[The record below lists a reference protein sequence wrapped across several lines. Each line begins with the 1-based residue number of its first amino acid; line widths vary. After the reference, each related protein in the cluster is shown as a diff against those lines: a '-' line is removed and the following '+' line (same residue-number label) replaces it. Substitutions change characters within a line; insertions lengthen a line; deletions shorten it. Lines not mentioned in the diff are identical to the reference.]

1 MKNKTKTNNNAGI
14 LWSITKGSR
23 TMFVFGILCAGLCSL
38 LDMFI
43 PDVIRMTVDSVIGD
57 RALEVPGY
65 LFMFGNL
72 SAEETV
78 LIVNVIRQKL
88 WIIAIVVGVLALFS
102 ALANYGQTTLN
113 EMASERMTKNMRD
126 RLFTQLQDLSFSWH
140 NRNHTGDIIQR
151 CTTDVETVRRFVS
164 EQLFSVV
171 RIILLMCISL
181 IFMFRLNST
190 LTLIVMATMPVI
202 FVYSSVFGSKISKK
216 YMECDESEGVL
227 SSICQENLTGIR
239 VVRAFGRERYER
251 ERFQKQN
258 QHLVDKYMVLNVLSV
273 LFWCIG
279 DFMSGLQVMAVLTID
294 TVFTVRGHM
303 TVGELLAYISYNAL
317 LSWPIRDLARVI
329 SDMSKAGVSI
339 ERVCYILGSE
349 TETAPEDPVMPD
361 MRGDI
366 EFKNVTFAYPEGKN
380 VLDNVS
386 FKVKQGTVFGIM
398 GATGSGKSTIVEL
411 LDRMFDLE
419 EGNGSITI
427 SGTDIRNIPR
437 NWVRANIGLVL
448 QEPFLF
454 AGSIKGNIGITQEK
468 LDMDTIED
476 AAEIADIDDTIKG
489 FSKGYS
495 TIVGE
500 RGVTLSGGQM
510 QRVAIAR
517 MLVRKTPIMILDD
530 SLSAVDSVTDS
541 RIREALGKKF
551 KGATVIIISHRI
563 KSIESA
569 DMVMVLDGGKV
580 AEMGTPAELEKAGG
594 IYKRTL
600 DIQSN
605 IE

>member
-1 MKNKTKTNNNAGI
+1 MKNNNKKNTGI

-23 TMFVFGILCAGLCSL
+23 MLFLFGILCAGLCSL

-43 PDVIRMTVDSVIGD
+43 PDVIRMTVDSIIGD
-57 RALEVPGY
+57 KALMVPGY
-65 LFMFGNL
+65 LFMFRNMTA
-72 SAEETV
+72 AETAE
-78 LIVNVIRQKL
+78 IVTLVRSRL
-88 WIIAIVVGVLALFS
+88 WIIAIIVGVLALLS

-113 EMASERMTKNMRD
+113 EMASEHMTKNMRD

-140 NRNHTGDIIQR
+140 NKNHTGDIIQR

-190 LTLIVMATMPVI
+190 LTWIVMATMPVI
-202 FVYSSVFGSKISKK
+202 FVYSWVFGAKISKK
-216 YMECDESEGVL
+216 YMECDECEGVL

-251 ERFQKQN
+251 ERFQRQN
-258 QHLVDKYMVLNVLSV
+258 QSLVDRYMDLNIWSV

-279 DFMSGLQVMAVLTID
+279 DFMSGLQVMVVLALG

-349 TETAPEDPVMPD
+349 TETSPDDPVMPD
-361 MRGDI
+361 MHGDI
-366 EFKNVTFAYPEGKN
+366 EFRNVTFAYPEGKN

-386 FKVKQGTVFGIM
+386 FTVKQGTVFGIM

-454 AGSIKGNIGITQEK
+454 AGSIKGNIGITQEE
-468 LDMDTIED
+468 LDMGMIEN
-476 AAEIADIDDTIKG
+476 AAEIADIDRTIKN

-517 MLVRKTPIMILDD
+517 MLVRQTPIMILDD
-530 SLSAVDSVTDS
+530 SLSAVDSVTDA
-541 RIREALGKKF
+541 RIREALGRKF

-563 KSIESA
+563 KSIEDA
-569 DMVMVLDGGKV
+569 DTVMVLDGGKV
-580 AEMGTPAELEKAGG
+580 AEIGTPAELEKAGG
-594 IYKRTL
+594 IYKKTL

>member
-1 MKNKTKTNNNAGI
+1 MKNNSKKNTGI
-14 LWSITKGSR
+14 LWNITKGSR
-23 TMFVFGILCAGLCSL
+23 ILFLFGILCAGLCSL

-43 PDVIRMTVDSVIGD
+43 PDVIRMTVDSIIGD
-57 RALEVPGY
+57 KALMVPGY
-65 LFMFGNL
+65 LFMFRNMTA
-72 SAEETV
+72 AETAE
-78 LIVNVIRQKL
+78 IVTLVRNRL
-88 WIIAIVVGVLALFS
+88 WIIAIIVGVLALLS

-113 EMASERMTKNMRD
+113 EMASEHMTKNMRD

-140 NRNHTGDIIQR
+140 NKNHTGDIIQR

-190 LTLIVMATMPVI
+190 LTWIVMATMPVI
-202 FVYSSVFGSKISKK
+202 FVYSWVFGAKISRK
-216 YMECDESEGVL
+216 YMDCDECEGVL

-258 QHLVDKYMVLNVLSV
+258 QSLVDKYMDLNIWSV
-273 LFWCIG
+273 LLWCIG
-279 DFMSGLQVMAVLTID
+279 DFMSGLQVMIVLALG

-349 TETAPEDPVMPD
+349 TETSPDDPVMPD
-361 MRGDI
+361 MHGDI
-366 EFKNVTFAYPEGKN
+366 EFRNVTFAYPEGKN
-380 VLDNVS
+380 VLDDVS
-386 FKVKQGTVFGIM
+386 FTVRQGTVFGIM

-454 AGSIKGNIGITQEK
+454 VGSIKGNIGITQEE
-468 LDMDTIED
+468 LDMGMIEN
-476 AAEIADIDDTIKG
+476 AAEIADIDRTIKN

-517 MLVRKTPIMILDD
+517 MLVRQTPIMILDD
-530 SLSAVDSVTDS
+530 SLSAVDSVTDA
-541 RIREALGKKF
+541 RIREALGRKF

-563 KSIESA
+563 KSIEEA
-569 DMVMVLDGGKV
+569 DTVMVLDGGRV
-580 AEMGTPAELEKAGG
+580 AEIGTPAELEKAGG
-594 IYKRTL
+594 IYKKTL